1 MTSDNDND
9 VKRGRAAR
17 TAAQW
22 FVELDA
28 GSAEPAKEA
37 ALAAWL
43 EESPAHERELER
55 CEAAVHLAQALA
67 HDADVQ
73 WAFDEAARLAAAPP
87 PREAAPPRV
96 IWYQRP
102 ALSWSIA
109 AVAVVVAVVAAVWRV
124 SPSPTAPMTAV
135 AFGEGLP
142 PEIVIELASAD
153 PVVVLPGQII
163 VDARSVAVL
172 PFVGVAD
179 RFAETREGAATNAIA
194 AQLYDDVVRQLATI
208 PGVYVVG
215 RPSVVPYENRDI
227 RPEEVAAQLGVRGI
241 VAARVAIE
249 DGRVRVLLQVIDVAG
264 DGVLSEDAFDRPVA
278 ELIAMRTD
286 IVTNIAVALAS
297 PAGPVEPTTTN

>member
-9 VKRGRAAR
+9 VKRGGAAR

-22 FVELDA
+22 FVELHAARAD
-28 GSAEPAKEA
+28 PAKEE
-37 ALAAWL
+37 ALLAWL
-43 EESPAHERELER
+43 EESPTHERELER
-55 CEAAVHLAQALA
+55 CEAAVHLAKELA
-67 HDADVQ
+67 HDPDVQ
-73 WAFDEAARLAAAPP
+73 WAFDEARRLAAAAPL
-87 PREAAPPRV
+87 RERRV
-96 IWYQRP
+96 VWYQRP

-109 AVAVVVAVVAAVWRV
+109 GLAVAVAVI
-124 SPSPTAPMTAV
+124 AV
-135 AFGEGLP
+135 AWREVPPETATMTIAASGEGLP
-142 PEIVIELASAD
+142 SEIVIELASAD
-153 PVVVLPGQII
+153 PVVVLPGHVV
-163 VDARSVAVL
+163 VDARSVAVM
-172 PFVGVAD
+172 PFVGVGD
-179 RFAETREGAATNAIA
+179 RVAETREGAATNAIA

-215 RPSVVPYENRDI
+215 RPSVVPYENRDM

-241 VAARVAIE
+241 VAARVATE

-297 PAGPVEPTTTN
+297 PAGPVEPTTRN